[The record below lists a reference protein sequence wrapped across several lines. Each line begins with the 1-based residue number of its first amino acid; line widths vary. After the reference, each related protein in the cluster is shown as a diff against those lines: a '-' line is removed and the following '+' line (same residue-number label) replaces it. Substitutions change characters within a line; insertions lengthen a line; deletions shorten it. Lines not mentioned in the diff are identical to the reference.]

1 MEKIAEA
8 VRQHYLDSSRLIK
21 RAFGKKIEDDFQLY
35 NWGLTLAMDMG
46 LNTDKVE
53 LLLMIYSKK
62 MPRRITLPDFE
73 KFMKEHST
81 WRHIKK
87 RREERKWLDLMAS
100 FKIHQVKKE
109 GYPDSIWEETEFRA
123 FWRLTGSTLDLL
135 RRRSSITSRT
145 MRRADRLL
153 S

>member
-1 MEKIAEA
+1 M
-8 VRQHYLDSSRLIK
+8 RQHYLDSSRLIK

-87 RREERKWLDLMAS
+87 RRKERESGL
-100 FKIHQVKKE
+100 I
-109 GYPDSIWEETEFRA
+109 
-123 FWRLTGSTLDLL
+123 
-135 RRRSSITSRT
+135 
-145 MRRADRLL
+145 
-153 S
+153 